1 MCEGQNNIIKSTDK
15 LGALLCGLETS
26 LIRCRRK
33 MSHKHTQTV
42 QLILQNSSYMLNIIY
57 CYYVNKKLI
66 SLLFVFINEI
76 SDTKSQSQSQSK
88 SFFLDSCANL

>member
-1 MCEGQNNIIKSTDK
+1 MCEGQNNIIKSADK

-42 QLILQNSSYMLNIIY
+42 QLILQNSSYYMLNIID

-66 SLLFVFINEI
+66 SLLFVLINEI
-76 SDTKSQSQSQSK
+76 SDTKSQ
-88 SFFLDSCANL
+88 